1 MFAKAKTSH
10 RARHLVLACVPC
22 VSAGAGRETRCAL
35 ARIVVRLA
43 RERVHEWC
51 MQCDMRVAHT
61 CSRLSSVLAVLC
73 TAFFFLRTVPLPPV
87 RTCRARSAGA
97 RTARRGAAW
106 ARAVRGRFE
115 SGRAPACA
123 PMGRAQRRG
132 RAGALLAG
140 VHGAGTTM
148 RGRTERAGGRATGQC
163 DNRGLQLRQL
173 FRVHRHLGG
182 WHSQRLLRS

>member
-1 MFAKAKTSH
+1 MGHFYIKTLTPAWDINDQLSLSH
-10 RARHLVLACVPC
+10 FGYLPRLQRRRPHTEISCPSLRALCVC
-22 VSAGAGRETRCAL
+22 RRWAGNSLRAGTNSCAEREQA
-35 ARIVVRLA
+35 
-43 RERVHEWC
+43 HEWC

-87 RTCRARSAGA
+87 RTCRAHSAGA
-97 RTARRGAAW
+97 RTAQCGAAW

-123 PMGRAQRRG
+123 PMGRAQMRG

-148 RGRTERAGGRATGQC
+148 RGRNERAGSRAP
-163 DNRGLQLRQL
+163 R
-173 FRVHRHLGG
+173 
-182 WHSQRLLRS
+182 